1 RYGEGYVKGVQDHDA
16 ATILRALL
24 RLHTDAG
31 LLRYGPAAR
40 ACALV
45 WWHRFADDATRTRFE
60 ARLRGLGTVQR
71 LFSNGE
77 HDLDAATAALAVP
90 LMAFADDTG
99 LFDASVAEQAAAY
112 LARELAQ
119 DDPTRFVASPEAVA
133 LLDGFTKALAKQ
145 KATKAFD
152 DALDRLADDPAG
164 QVALLRDALGAYA
177 TQQGTASDL
186 VDEATAIRL
195 ANLRKSVDVGATE
208 TRVELTD
215 LRGSHARVDDGTYR
229 LDFAAFLDRLGAF
242 DTERVPAFAAFAARK
257 HERIQARKAELR
269 LDELK
274 PRVFSGFVRNR
285 LIDRVFLPLIG
296 DNLAKQLGTAGD
308 TTRTDRQGLLLLI
321 SPPGYGKT
329 TLMEYLA
336 DRLGLTFV
344 KINGPAI
351 GHDVTALD
359 PESAPNAAA
368 REELVKLN
376 LAFEIGDNLMLYV
389 DDIQHCHPEFL
400 QKFIALCDAQRRV
413 EGVWRGQPRTYDLRG
428 KKVAVVM
435 AGNPYTESGA
445 RFRVPDMLANRADTY
460 NLGDVIGETA
470 DAFASSYLENAMGA
484 NPVLDAVAS
493 RAPDDLHA
501 LVQAA
506 ETDRRDGLDLQGN
519 YAPDELDEILA
530 VLRHLVA
537 LRDVVLGVNQEY
549 IASAAQNDAYRT
561 RPPFLLQGSYRNMN
575 RLAEKVLPAMTDAER
590 DTLVRS
596 HYEQEAQLLT
606 SGAEANLLRL
616 KELMGWLTPD
626 EAARWAEMQATFQ
639 KNQAFAGLADGD
651 QVAQVLAQLA
661 ALTDGLAAIRD
672 VLARGDE

>member
-1 RYGEGYVKGVQDHDA
+1 
-16 ATILRALL
+16 
-24 RLHTDAG
+24 
-31 LLRYGPAAR
+31 
-40 ACALV
+40 
-45 WWHRFADDATRTRFE
+45 
-60 ARLRGLGTVQR
+60 TV
-71 LFSNGE
+71 S
-77 HDLDAATAALAVP
+77 TSPAVP
-90 LMAFADDTG
+90 PRVPAPEATEAG
-99 LFDASVAEQAAAY
+99 
-112 LARELAQ
+112 
-119 DDPTRFVASPEAVA
+119 PEAVA

-152 DALDRLADDPAG
+152 DALDRLADDPTG

-177 TQQGTASDL
+177 TQQGAASDL
-186 VDEATAIRL
+186 VDEAAAIRL
-195 ANLRKSVDVGATE
+195 TDLRKSVDVGATE

-215 LRGSHARVDDGTYR
+215 LRGSHARVDGGTYR

-242 DTERVPAFAAFAARK
+242 ATERVPAFAAFAARK

-501 LVQAA
+501 LVQAS

-530 VLRHLVA
+530 VLRHLIA

-672 VLARGDE
+672 VLARNND